1 MCNDVSLSAVSVPR
15 GKFSK
20 FRAALLCTHDTCIT
34 HKIHMHMIE
43 SQQMRNLIQIAF
55 ASALRVESIIPIVTL
70 LTFDSITQPAA
81 GNGCDV
87 HRTCIEAR
95 KTRDMAMQLC

>member
-1 MCNDVSLSAVSVPR
+1 
-15 GKFSK
+15 
-20 FRAALLCTHDTCIT
+20 
-34 HKIHMHMIE
+34 MIE

-55 ASALRVESIIPIVTL
+55 ASVLRVESIIPIVTL

-87 HRTCIEAR
+87 HEYARNTR
-95 KTRDMAMQLC
+95 KTMGMAMQLC